1 MTLNKLAKKLQKQEK
16 KIQKQEVFD
25 LVVELASRVANLE
38 GKKSQV
44 KIGDI
49 REILKI
55 LVQIEDEKSRNDEMG
70 DVSAFLF
77 DETAK
82 LRRKREKK

>member
-1 MTLNKLAKKLQKQEK
+1 MTQQ
-16 KIQKQEVFD
+16 
-25 LVVELASRVANLE
+25 ELAREIAKRE
-38 GKKSQV
+38 GKKSQAR
-44 KIGDI
+44 IGDI

-70 DVSAFLF
+70 DVSCFLF

-82 LRRKREKK
+82 LRTKRARKK